1 LDRIKGRSIF
11 NNYDEIKEINESTD
25 QNLVQ
30 NHQKNQ
36 IDKLLVYAN
45 TNIPFYRDLSN
56 KAIEDYPIVDKF
68 ILKNNLD
75 QFLSR
80 LLKKEKLNRMIT
92 SGSTGTPFVSYQD
105 NKKKNRNTAD
115 ALYFGNLAGY
125 ELGEALF
132 YLKIWSTA
140 NSKSKITQSLQNIFP
155 IDVIQLT
162 GNNVKSLVGKMNVT
176 AGNLHIN
183 GYASALEEICK
194 YFDSQTDEVMKSNK
208 VSSIIAQSEALSDQ
222 TKERLNKYYDCLP
235 CSRYSNLE
243 NGIIAQQT
251 LKKNDIFKINNASYY
266 IEILKLDSNVPA
278 DAGELGRIV
287 VTDLFNY
294 AMPFIRYDTGDIG
307 RFSVDE
313 YGEINHQYLAEIQ
326 GRKLDLLLDTKGNII
341 SSYIM
346 YKNMFNYPEIDQ
358 YQLIQEGQKEYR
370 FVISIK
376 KKFLKEEILK
386 NEFVSY
392 LGNDAI
398 FKVEYADEIPL
409 LSSGKRRKIVNN
421 YIKSINS
428 E

>member
-162 GNNVKSLVGKMNVT
+162 GNNVKSLVDKMNVT
-176 AGNLHIN
+176 VGNLHIN

-208 VSSIIAQSEALSDQ
+208 VSSIIVQSEALSDQ
-222 TKERLNKYYDCLP
+222 TKERLNRYYDCLP

>member
-1 LDRIKGRSIF
+1 MDRIKGRSIF

-162 GNNVKSLVGKMNVT
+162 GNNVKSLVDKMNVT
-176 AGNLHIN
+176 VGNLHIN

-208 VSSIIAQSEALSDQ
+208 VSSIIVQSEALSDQ
-222 TKERLNKYYDCLP
+222 TKERLNRYYDCLP